1 MCVCVCVCARARAIM
16 PVACSRIQTK
26 TSTRPQVFSAVP
38 CSEGRGYPHGA
49 KLEFRAPA
57 DDGGMPITAYEFASS
72 SDGGSTWTSHGTVLA
87 DSLTPDEF
95 GRLEHELAGLE
106 NGKAYHLGVVA
117 VNFYGAG
124 PRVALGPY
132 TPTDCPHLEQVCVCA
147 RACLRMYSCMYIYM
161 YMYEYTYIFK
171 HTHA

>member
-1 MCVCVCVCARARAIM
+1 MCVCVRARAFT

-26 TSTRPQVFSAVP
+26 TSTRPQVFSAVT

-57 DDGGMPITAYEFASS
+57 DDGGMPITAYEFESS
-72 SDGGSTWTSHGTVLA
+72 SDGGSTWTSHGTVFA

-106 NGKAYHLGVVA
+106 NGKAYHLGVTA

-132 TPTDCPHLEQVCVCA
+132 TPTDCPHLEQVCVCVCA
-147 RACLRMYSCMYIYM
+147 RARLLMYSCMRM
-161 YMYEYTYIFK
+161 FEYVCTYRHDII
-171 HTHA
+171 